1 MKSLSEL
8 CVSFAFFARNIFTQR
23 FSQSIAKVFLTLS
36 LLAFIPQEYK
46 LIKTIPIN
54 GKFLTTDNLNNAYVI
69 TDANELI
76 KLDANGEKL
85 FSYSEKNFGE
95 LSFVDASNPLKIL
108 VFFPQYST
116 VITLDKTLS
125 PLGTYNLRNAGI
137 TRMNSV
143 CLSQDNNIWIFDEQ
157 DFKLK
162 KLDENLKVV
171 RESDDV
177 SLIINNSLKPNFLI
191 ERNNWIFLNDPQIGI
206 LQFDSYSTYFK
217 TIPIKNLQN
226 FQVLDDRIFYFEKNS
241 LQSFQIQTSETQTA
255 SLPDT
260 TNLVQTRIEKN
271 SLYLLKKNELVLYS
285 F

>member
-1 MKSLSEL
+1 MKRNNFFQPKSIARVFLL
-8 CVSFAFFARNIFTQR
+8 LTLFAFT
-23 FSQSIAKVFLTLS
+23 
-36 LLAFIPQEYK
+36 PQDYK

-108 VFFPQYST
+108 VFFPQYSA

-137 TRMNSV
+137 TRVNSV

-177 SLIINNSLKPNFLI
+177 SLTINNSLKPNFLV

-206 LQFDSYSTYFK
+206 LQFDSYGTYFK
-217 TIPIKNLQN
+217 TIPLKNFN
-226 FQVLDDRIFYFEKNS
+226 DFQVLEDRIFYFENNS
-241 LQSFQIQTSETQTA
+241 LQSFQIQTSEKQTA

-260 TNLVQTRIEKN
+260 TNLIQPRIEKN
-271 SLYLLKKNELVLYS
+271 TLYLLKKNELVLYS